1 MVFGHENDGS
11 TDAKPAQNAGREAV
25 FEALRVQMQKIEDRW
40 RTHSPRAA
48 EIIDEIGSS
57 STMDQIL
64 RHLSDLELHIRT
76 GKNTAS
82 AGAGGVGVA
91 SPRRAVRTLLRL

>member
-11 TDAKPAQNAGREAV
+11 TDTKPAQNAGREAV
-25 FEALRVQMQKIEDRW
+25 FDALRVQMQKIEDRW

-48 EIIDEIGSS
+48 EIIYEIGSS
-57 STMDQIL
+57 NTMDEIL
-64 RHLSDLELHIRT
+64 RHLSELELHIRT

-82 AGAGGVGVA
+82 AGAGLAGMA